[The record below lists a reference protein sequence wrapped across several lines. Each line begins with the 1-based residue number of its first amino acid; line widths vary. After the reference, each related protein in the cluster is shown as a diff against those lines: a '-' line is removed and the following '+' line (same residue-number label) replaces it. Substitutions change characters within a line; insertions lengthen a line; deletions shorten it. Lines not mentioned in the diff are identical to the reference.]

1 MAALVTDYLPKE
13 TEVVAGDG
21 LVPASSDLNLE
32 VAPGELA
39 EIVSEIKQVTFS
51 AYLQHWIKSYET
63 VGQRGRFL
71 WQWCLK
77 GVRLTTLPCVDA
89 ELRDHV
95 VETKMLG
102 IFFCTLIDDIADRE
116 QDGEMLEMAIG
127 AASDNWAVERLE
139 LWKGRRRAY
148 LEMISGLWNEL
159 WNRCKSYPRFKDFE
173 QLLKFDNEQVMIAMR
188 YALLTNQC
196 PGLLNVVEHDLYQ
209 PNNMQMIFMATVDLC
224 ASTNFNQDELGIMR
238 EVFWHA
244 QRMGRIGNMITT
256 WEREVLDR
264 DFTSGI
270 FAFAVHRGILSAADL
285 RNLPAHEIMGL
296 LEAAECQGHFIG
308 EWKHHRN
315 QVARKIQKVKSV
327 DLRPYL
333 SAFEAM
339 IKLHLGSRGLM

>member
-1 MAALVTDYLPKE
+1 MSILRTDYLAEDTDVLMADLPARPDPSLKITPAE
-13 TEVVAGDG
+13 LSQIVA
-21 LVPASSDLNLE
+21 
-32 VAPGELA
+32 
-39 EIVSEIKQVTFS
+39 EIKQVEFS
-51 AYLQHWIKSYET
+51 PYLQTWIKNYET

-77 GVRLTTLPCVDA
+77 GVRMTTLPSVA
-89 ELRDHV
+89 PELREHL

-127 AASDNWAVERLE
+127 AASDNWAIERLE

-148 LEMISGLWNEL
+148 LEMISALWNEV
-159 WNRCKSYPRFKDFE
+159 WNRCKGYPRFRDFE
-173 QLLKFDNEQVMIAMR
+173 ALLKFDNEQVMIAMR
-188 YALLTNQC
+188 YALLANQC
-196 PGLLNVVEHDLYQ
+196 PGLLNVIEHDLYQ

-224 ASTNFNQDELGIMR
+224 ASPDFNPDELGICR
-238 EVFWHA
+238 EIFWHA

-285 RNLPAHEIMGL
+285 RNLPAHEIMSL
-296 LEAAECQGHFIG
+296 LEANDCQEHFIN
-308 EWKHHRN
+308 EWKHHRD
-315 QVARKIQKVKSV
+315 QMERKLRRVRSIDVK
-327 DLRPYL
+327 PYL
-333 SAFEAM
+333 QAFEEM